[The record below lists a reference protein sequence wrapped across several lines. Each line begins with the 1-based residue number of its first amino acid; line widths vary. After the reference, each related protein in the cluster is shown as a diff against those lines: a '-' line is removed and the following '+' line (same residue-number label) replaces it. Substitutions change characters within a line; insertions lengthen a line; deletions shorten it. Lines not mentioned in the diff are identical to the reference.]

1 MCIYRCVFWQVSVQ
15 EIERFIFIKPGTLP
29 DNMEKTQI
37 FFGKLTFKRT
47 ECVSLEKYP
56 PKLKWKQDVVIV
68 KSLIEERESKW

>member
-1 MCIYRCVFWQVSVQ
+1 MQ

-56 PKLKWKQDVVIV
+56 PKLK
-68 KSLIEERESKW
+68 